1 MNTAN
6 PSTGLIRLPKVM
18 EITGLKR
25 STIYNGMRDG
35 SFPNAVRLS
44 ARAIAW
50 RTQEVNEWCES
61 RQNRPAPPPAKK
73 PTQDHGDT
81 ARQAAAEWIAVGAM
95 VECADDNQPD
105 ICSCRPEDF
114 GQHGRSH
121 TERCAIARK
130 IAQTPRM
137 LNALRT
143 LLSHMEGWEVTE
155 EEAAAMDH
163 AAQVIAA
170 ATGVT
175 K

>member
-1 MNTAN
+1 MNTPK
-6 PSTGLIRLPKVM
+6 PSTSLIRLPQVM
-18 EITGLKR
+18 DMTGLKK
-25 STIYNGMRDG
+25 STIYKGMRDG
-35 SFPNAVRLS
+35 TFPNAVHLS

-50 RTQEVNEWCES
+50 RTSEVDEWCES
-61 RQNRPAPPPAKK
+61 RQKRPTPAPTAS
-73 PTQDHGDT
+73 PTQEHGDT
-81 ARQAAAEWIAVGAM
+81 PPQAAAEWIAVGAM
-95 VECADDNQPD
+95 VECADENQPD

-121 TERCAIARK
+121 AERCAIARK

-137 LNALRT
+137 INALRT

-170 ATGVT
+170 ATGAT